1 MVIMS
6 RRYSSSDS
14 SSSDEDNGNFK
25 RKKRINNKYENNKNN
40 NNENQ
45 KTINF
50 DINNESVD
58 RYYKSLKV
66 FDSNCNK
73 HSNYGPI
80 SEQKLLDN
88 KLTKLTKYDDLFD
101 DIIDSN
107 DSFEDNIIVN
117 NINNKSVINDNK
129 LINNLAQNKP
139 EFNLISNDFCDNN
152 NSNDSTA
159 QRYYEKG
166 IDF

>member
-1 MVIMS
+1 MS

-14 SSSDEDNGNFK
+14 SSSDEDDGNFK
-25 RKKRINNKYENNKNN
+25 RKKRINYQNN
-40 NNENQ
+40 NNNNNNQ
-45 KTINF
+45 KTISF

-58 RYYKSLKV
+58 RNYKPLKV
-66 FDSNCNK
+66 FDTNCNK

-88 KLTKLTKYDDLFD
+88 KLSKLTKYDDLFD
-101 DIIDSN
+101 DNIDSN

-117 NINNKSVINDNK
+117 NINNNKSVINDNK

-139 EFNLISNDFCDNN
+139 SFNLISNDFCDNN

-159 QRYYEKG
+159 ERHYEKG